1 MLPQLCHLASCL
13 WPLAVS
19 TAGKVLH
26 TEEAGTWGMSPLL
39 LWLGLLLCVSGLQD
53 GDEEEQK
60 CFLKGENLTLTC
72 PYNIMLYSSS
82 LKAWQRVR
90 SYGSPET
97 LVITNTRKP
106 DFNVARAGRYL
117 LEDYPTESIVK
128 VTMTELQ
135 KQDVGL
141 YQCVVYLSPDN
152 VVVLYH
158 RIRLVWCQEQ
168 WVTVMVIVLACG
180 FILNKG
186 LVFSVLFVLLCKA
199 GPKVLQPSKTSKV
212 QGASEKQ

>member
-1 MLPQLCHLASCL
+1 
-13 WPLAVS
+13 
-19 TAGKVLH
+19 
-26 TEEAGTWGMSPLL
+26 MSPLL

-53 GDEEEQK
+53 GNKEEQK
-60 CFLKGENLTLTC
+60 CFLKGENLTLIC
-72 PYNIMLYSSS
+72 PYNIMLYSSN

-90 SYGSPET
+90 SHGSPET

-106 DFNVARAGRYL
+106 DFNVARAGRFL

-141 YQCVVYLSPDN
+141 YQCVVYLSPEN
-152 VVVLYH
+152 VVILYH
-158 RIRLVWCQEQ
+158 RIRLVWCREQ
-168 WVTVMVIVLACG
+168 RVTVMVIVLTCG

>member
-1 MLPQLCHLASCL
+1 
-13 WPLAVS
+13 
-19 TAGKVLH
+19 
-26 TEEAGTWGMSPLL
+26 MSPLL
-39 LWLGLLLCVSGLQD
+39 LWLGLLLCVSGLRD

-72 PYNIMLYSSS
+72 PYNIMLYSSN

-90 SYGSPET
+90 SHGSPET

-135 KQDVGL
+135 KQDMGL
-141 YQCVVYLSPDN
+141 YQCVVYLSPEN
-152 VVVLYH
+152 VVILYH
-158 RIRLVWCQEQ
+158 RIRLVWCREQ
-168 WVTVMVIVLACG
+168 WVTVMVIVLTCG

>member
-1 MLPQLCHLASCL
+1 MKHI
-13 WPLAVS
+13 
-19 TAGKVLH
+19 
-26 TEEAGTWGMSPLL
+26 SPIP
-39 LWLGLLLCVSGLQD
+39 GLQD

-158 RIRLVWCQEQ
+158 RIRLVWCQGEFRWRFRRSLFPLNSGQ
-168 WVTVMVIVLACG
+168 GPHLPEGAALRRQLRVMR
-180 FILNKG
+180 
-186 LVFSVLFVLLCKA
+186 
-199 GPKVLQPSKTSKV
+199 
-212 QGASEKQ
+212 

>member
-1 MLPQLCHLASCL
+1 MQVGSM
-13 WPLAVS
+13 
-19 TAGKVLH
+19 KH
-26 TEEAGTWGMSPLL
+26 TSPIP
-39 LWLGLLLCVSGLQD
+39 GLKD

-72 PYNIMLYSSS
+72 PYNIMLHSSS

-90 SYGSPET
+90 SHGSPET

-141 YQCVVYLSPDN
+141 YQCVIYLSPNN
-152 VVVLYH
+152 VVILYH
-158 RIRLVWCQEQ
+158 RIRLVWCQGEFRWRFRRSLFPLNSGQ
-168 WVTVMVIVLACG
+168 GPHLPEGAALRRQLRVMG
-180 FILNKG
+180 
-186 LVFSVLFVLLCKA
+186 
-199 GPKVLQPSKTSKV
+199 
-212 QGASEKQ
+212 